1 LYLNRT
7 VLVAACC
14 TAGFLTER
22 LSAGSNDPT
31 LTVSPSSRTV
41 HALASFQLTVTTANI
56 DSPTIV
62 WSANGVA
69 GGDDVNGTISSTGL
83 YTAPATIPAV
93 NPVVVQAVLMVSTD
107 PASTTNPTQTVNF
120 TITNPVPVISSIAPA
135 RIATGPFALT
145 VTGAG
150 FLSGTTAASNG
161 NVLQVASVTPQSITL
176 TGTAISSDIG
186 TQLLTLTNPDPGH
199 STSLPVEFV
208 VSNTLA
214 PLLSTTEAS
223 RFLNYA
229 TFGPTRASLDE
240 LQSLGYKEWLKQ
252 QFVEAPSEFPAILD
266 NLDLDWTQA
275 QFFVNAMTGTDQL
288 RQRMAFALHQ
298 IFVVSGVKVNYS
310 PSYVPYL
317 RTLQADAFVNFR
329 QVMEDIALNP
339 SMGEFLDMVN
349 NDRIDP
355 SSGAS
360 PNENFARELMQLF
373 TLGLTQLNPDGTPI
387 KDQSGIPLSTYSE
400 SDIGEYA
407 RVYTGWT
414 YPPVLGATTN
424 GHNQPNYTGQMV
436 AYEPNHDEGSKNL
449 LNGVVLPA
457 GNTAQQDLEA
467 ALDNI
472 FNHPNV
478 GPFIA
483 SNLIQHFVTSNPSP
497 AYVGRVAAAFNDT
510 NGVRG
515 DLAAVLTAILTDPE
529 ALSPPADTGGHLR
542 EPVLFVAS
550 VMRAVGGIIA
560 DHPFLSDSS
569 QAMGQQLLFAPSV
582 FNYFS
587 PAYRILSGAML
598 APEFQILTAQTVIER
613 VNYVGNLLYGNFGG
627 DVQVDLARFE
637 TAAAD
642 PNVLLDMVNTEVM
655 GGLMSP
661 DVQQAILTAVQAQRG
676 SQNKALTALY
686 LAFSS
691 SQYQVIH

>member
-1 LYLNRT
+1 MYLNRT
-7 VLVAACC
+7 ILIAGICAAA
-14 TAGFLTER
+14 TWADSGAP
-22 LSAGSNDPT
+22 S
-31 LTVSPSSRTV
+31 LTVTPASRTL
-41 HALASFQLTVTTANI
+41 HALASYQLTVATTNI

-62 WSANGVA
+62 WTANGVP
-69 GGDDVNGTISSTGL
+69 GGDDVNGTITVDGL
-83 YTAPATIPAV
+83 YTAPALVPPV
-93 NPVVVQAVLMVSTD
+93 NPVVVTAVLMVSSD
-107 PASTTNPTQTVNF
+107 PASTTNPTKSVNF
-120 TITNPVPVISSIAPA
+120 TITNPIAVITSVNPG
-135 RIATGPFALT
+135 RITPGPFAFT
-145 VTGAG
+145 VTGQG
-150 FLSGTTAASNG
+150 FMDTTTAAFNGAPLLVESVTPTTITLSGTAAAG
-161 NVLQVASVTPQSITL
+161 
-176 TGTAISSDIG
+176 DIG
-186 TQLLTLTNPDPGH
+186 TGLLTLTNPDPGH
-199 STSLPVEFV
+199 STSAPVEVV
-208 VSNTLA
+208 VSATLG
-214 PLLSTTEAS
+214 PLLSTVDAS

-229 TFGPTRASLDE
+229 TFGPTRASVDE
-240 LQSLGYKEWLKQ
+240 LQSLGYKAWLKN
-252 QFVEAPSEFPAILD
+252 QFAETPSDYPAILD
-266 NLDLDWTQA
+266 NLDLDWAQA
-275 QFFVNAMTGTDQL
+275 QFFVNAMTGPDQL

-310 PSYVPYL
+310 PSYMSYL

-329 QVMEDIALNP
+329 QLMADIALNP
-339 SMGEFLDMVN
+339 GMGEFLDMVN
-349 NDRIDP
+349 NDQTDP
-355 SSGAS
+355 STGAS

-373 TLGLTQLNPDGTPI
+373 TLGLTQLNPDGTPML
-387 KDQSGIPLSTYSE
+387 DTNGVPLPTYAE
-400 SDIGEYA
+400 SDIGEFA

-414 YPPVLGATTN
+414 YAPVLGATTK
-424 GHNQPNYTGQMV
+424 GHNQPNYTGPMV

-457 GNTAQQDLEA
+457 GNTAQQDLDG

-497 AYVGRVAAAFNDT
+497 AYVGRVAAAFNNT

-515 DLAAVLTAILTDPE
+515 DLSAVITAILTDPE
-529 ALSPPADTGGHLR
+529 AISPPSDSGGHLR
-542 EPVLFVAS
+542 EPVLFVTS

-569 QAMGQQLLFAPSV
+569 QAMGQTLLYAPSV

-587 PAYRILSGAML
+587 PAYRIDGGSLL

-627 DVQVDLARFE
+627 DVQVDLARFVS
-637 TAAAD
+637 AAAD
-642 PNVLLDMVNTEVM
+642 PNVLLDMVNTEIM

-661 DVQQAILTAVQAQRG
+661 DVQNAILTAVAAQRG
-676 SQNKALTALY
+676 NQNKALTALY
-686 LAFSS
+686 LALSS